1 MSVVSCGYQSSSYF
15 ENGFITKFLKL
26 IISHFHFEANMCLCL
41 GIGMCRMVTLK
52 FETSEI

>member
-26 IISHFHFEANMCLCL
+26 IISHFHFEANVYML
-41 GIGMCRMVTLK
+41 GDWNVPYGNSKV
-52 FETSEI
+52 